1 MATAAVNHPAT
12 LAAGPAD
19 VSVETWQMPEH
30 STPPPE
36 RAAEIIRQVEYYFS
50 DVNLPQDAHMLG
62 LTGGDGNGPVSLSQI
77 MSFRKMKPF
86 RPKTAVREALRQSKD
101 VEITRD
107 NQHVKRRYPLMV
119 PIRVKPEVNVA
130 RVKKAENLA
139 KGLTKKMLEPTGFET
154 NATQGPISPE
164 QHQQDCDRYSTDL
177 SFPDRLENLVN
188 DFNNRRKM
196 HQDTRAIF
204 EKFVIFGG
212 LECNTRAF
220 QGGASKEDM
229 KKQGLDKEEIAMLT
243 AYYGVSEQVKE
254 ALWAAD
260 DGDLDKA
267 LWEVD
272 FETVAKAFL
281 SSEFMECFDWHNPAQ
296 IKTACLVLYNFY
308 QYAIYHSAFPDH
320 DADIKAAQAACILA
334 ENELPKLA
342 FVDQALPGD
351 FNAACST
358 LMRGY
363 YADIHRSA
371 ASAASAGQ
379 AGDDDWTNVGDNMGL
394 SVEQATTIF
403 KLGIAAHGTE
413 QQYLQA
419 AAAVNGGDAI
429 TTVSEE
435 QLGLEIVRVELP
447 TQEVTSF
454 YSEAKDRFFENDK
467 RYVLPMGKLV
477 CKRWEIPF
485 QPQSDLPH
493 HVVEARKAA
502 AAVNNEFEFLIEE
515 ETLKRCVPGMKL
527 DAVVKELSLGV
538 KWIDRVEKVYPTFFF
553 ALLNDR
559 VREWHEPGPP
569 KPWMMRQN
577 MQRLAK
583 SGTLDSDVTRG
594 SGADAGE
601 GKGGMADGDYSDEEP
616 E

>member
-1 MATAAVNHPAT
+1 MPEHPAT
-12 LAAGPAD
+12 
-19 VSVETWQMPEH
+19 
-30 STPPPE
+30 PPE
-36 RAAEIIRQVEYYFS
+36 RTAEIIRQVEYYFS
-50 DVNLPQDAHMLG
+50 DVNLPHDAHMLG

-86 RPKTAVREALRQSKD
+86 RPKTAVREALRQSKF

-119 PIRVKPEVNVA
+119 PISVKPELNVA

-139 KGLTKKMLEPTGFET
+139 KGLTKKMLEPTGFEI

-164 QHQQDCDRYSTDL
+164 QHRQDCDRYSTDL

-204 EKFVIFGG
+204 EKFVISGG

-220 QGGASKEDM
+220 QGGASKKDM

-243 AYYGVSEQVKE
+243 AYYGVSEEVKE

-281 SSEFMECFDWHNPAQ
+281 SSEFMECFDWHNTAQ
-296 IKTACLVLYNFY
+296 IRTACLVLYNFY

-320 DADIKAAQAACILA
+320 DADIGAAQAACILA

-363 YADIHRSA
+363 YADVHRSA
-371 ASAASAGQ
+371 ASAGP
-379 AGDDDWTNVGDNMGL
+379 GLDDDWTKVGYNMGL
-394 SVEQATTIF
+394 SMEQATTIF
-403 KLGIAAHGTE
+403 KLGIAAYGTE

-419 AAAVNGGDAI
+419 AAALNDGGNAI

-447 TQEVTSF
+447 TQDVTSF
-454 YSEAKDRFFENDK
+454 YSEARDRFFEDGK
-467 RYVLPMGKLV
+467 RYVLSMGKLV
-477 CKRWEIPF
+477 CKRWELPF
-485 QPQSDLPH
+485 APQSDLPP

-502 AAVNNEFEFLIEE
+502 AAVNSEIQFLVEE

-527 DAVVKELSLGV
+527 DAVVKELSLGI
-538 KWIDRVEKVYPTFFF
+538 KWIDRVEKVYPTFFI

-569 KPWMMRQN
+569 KPCMMRQN
-577 MQRLAK
+577 MQKLAK
-583 SGTLDSDVTRG
+583 SGALEAIMAGG
-594 SGADAGE
+594 SGTDGFEGE
-601 GKGGMADGDYSDEEP
+601 GGMDDGDYSDEDP
-616 E
+616 K